1 MEDGS
6 IPNESLVV
14 TAGAQPSEVLVRFS
28 GELSTKA
35 KRTRTRFE
43 ARLAKNILDAC
54 RSHGLRCR
62 VKRGWSRLHVFS
74 PDPGILDLLRRVFGI
89 SSFSLVEGRC
99 EASLDEIV
107 NLGQRLYADAVR
119 GRRYA
124 VRARRSGQHDFSSYE
139 VQRELGSA
147 LNPGATVDLS
157 NPEVEVRVEVRDGE
171 AYFVG
176 RPIRGAAGLPLGVQG
191 KAVVLI
197 SGGFDSAVAA
207 WMVLRR
213 GVEAEYLFCNL
224 GGAAYKRLTIE
235 VVKVLADAWSY
246 GTHPKLHVVDFASV
260 MAEFQRTVKPSYWQ
274 VTLKRMMYLAAA
286 EVAAEVSA
294 DAIVTGESIGQVSS
308 QTLANLRAIDA
319 VAPLPVLRPLLGFDK
334 EEIIDRARLLGTYE
348 LSARVREYCAIV
360 PDRPVTA
367 ARPERVAA
375 LEERIDPAVLAKAVA
390 DRQMLRLRG
399 LDTAALIG
407 SHLFVSE
414 IPDDAIVIDS
424 RDAEAFLAWHW
435 PGAEHREYDELT
447 REFAGLARD
456 RTYVL
461 YCSEGI
467 LTAHLAE
474 RMQSKGYEA
483 YSFRGGVRS
492 LRRYAESVVA
502 TSTDE
507 PR

>member
-1 MEDGS
+1 LEAGS
-6 IPNESLVV
+6 IANGGLAV
-14 TAGAQPSEVLVRFS
+14 TEGVEPIEVLVRFS

-43 ARLAKNILDAC
+43 ARLAKNVLDAC
-54 RSHGLRCR
+54 RSHGFRCR
-62 VKRGWSRLHVFS
+62 VTRGWSRLHVFS
-74 PDPGILDLLRRVFGI
+74 PDPGILDPLRRVFGI

-99 EASLDEIV
+99 DASLSEIV
-107 NLGQRLYADAVR
+107 NLGHRLYADGVK
-119 GRRYA
+119 GRRFA
-124 VRARRSGQHDFSSYE
+124 VRARRSGEHDFSSYD

-147 LNPGATVDLS
+147 LNPGATVDLTD
-157 NPEVEVRVEVRDGE
+157 PEVEVRVEVRDRE

-176 RPIRGAAGLPLGVQG
+176 KPIRGAAGLPLGVQG
-191 KAVVLI
+191 TAAALI

-235 VVKVLADAWSY
+235 VVKVLADTWSY
-246 GTHPKLHVVDFASV
+246 GTDPKLHVVDFESV
-260 MAEFQRTVKPSYWQ
+260 MTEFQRTVKPSYWQ

-286 EVAAEVSA
+286 EVAAEVGA

-334 EEIIDRARLLGTYE
+334 EEILDRARLLGTYE

-375 LEERIDPAVLAKAVA
+375 LEEAIDPAVLAKAIA
-390 DRQMLRLRG
+390 DRQMLRLRA
-399 LDTAALIG
+399 LDTPELIG

-414 IPDDAIVIDS
+414 IPADAIVIDS

-435 PGAEHREYDELT
+435 PGAEHRDYDELT
-447 REFAGLARD
+447 QEFAGLARD

-492 LRRYAESVVA
+492 LRRHAESVVA
-502 TSTDE
+502 ASTDE

>member
-1 MEDGS
+1 MTE
-6 IPNESLVV
+6 
-14 TAGAQPSEVLVRFS
+14 GAEPIEVLVRFS

-43 ARLAKNILDAC
+43 ARLAKNIEDAC
-54 RSHGLRCR
+54 RSHGLHCR
-62 VKRGWSRLHVFS
+62 VTRGWSRLHIFS
-74 PDPGILDLLRRVFGI
+74 PDPAILDPLRRVFGI

-99 EASLDEIV
+99 DASLAEIV
-107 NLGQRLYADAVR
+107 DLGQRLYADAVR

-124 VRARRSGQHDFSSYE
+124 VRARRSGQHDFSSYD

-147 LNPGATVDLS
+147 LNPGATVDLRE
-157 NPEVEVRVEVRDGE
+157 PDVEVRVEVRDRE

-176 RPIRGAAGLPLGVQG
+176 KPIRGAAGLPLGVQG

-235 VVKVLADAWSY
+235 VVKVLADTWSY
-246 GTHPKLHVVDFASV
+246 GTHPKLHVVDFESV

-286 EVAAEVSA
+286 EVAADTSA

-334 EEIIDRARLLGTYE
+334 EEILDRAKLLGTYE
-348 LSARVREYCAIV
+348 LSARVREYCDIV

-375 LEERIDPAVLAKAVA
+375 LEEGIDRGVLAKAVA

-399 LDTAALIG
+399 LDTAELIG

-414 IPDDAIVIDS
+414 IPADAIVIDA

-435 PGAEHREYDELT
+435 PAAEHQAYDELT

-483 YSFRGGVRS
+483 YSFRGGVRN
-492 LRRYAESVVA
+492 LRRYAESLAA
-502 TSTDE
+502 TPTDA

>member
-1 MEDGS
+1 MNEDLALTETTEP
-6 IPNESLVV
+6 I
-14 TAGAQPSEVLVRFS
+14 EVLVRFS

-43 ARLAKNILDAC
+43 TRLARNIVNAC
-54 RSHGLRCR
+54 RTSGFRCR
-62 VKRGWSRLHVFS
+62 VRRGWGRLHVSS
-74 PDPGILDLLRRVFGI
+74 PDRGIVDPLGRVFGI
-89 SSFSLVEGRC
+89 SSYSLVEGC
-99 EASLDEIV
+99 CDASLAEIV
-107 NLGQRLYADAVR
+107 NLGHRLYADAVQ

-124 VRARRSGQHDFSSYE
+124 VRARRTGEHEFSSYDI
-139 VQRELGSA
+139 QRELGAA

-157 NPEVEVRVEVRDGE
+157 DPEVEVRVEVRDRE
-171 AYFVG
+171 ACFVG
-176 RPIRGAAGLPLGVQG
+176 TPIRGAGGLPLGVQG

-235 VVKVLADAWSY
+235 VAKVLADRWSY
-246 GTHPKLHVVDFASV
+246 GTDPRLHVMDFGAV
-260 MAEFQRTVKPSYWQ
+260 LDDFQRTVKPSYWQ

-286 EVAAEVSA
+286 EVAEEVGA

-319 VAPLPVLRPLLGFDK
+319 VAPLPVLRPLLGFSK
-334 EEIIDRARLLGTYE
+334 EEILARARRIGTYE

-367 ARPERVAA
+367 ARPERVAVV
-375 LEERIDPAVLAKAVA
+375 EEGVDRGVLRQAVA
-390 DRQMLRLRG
+390 DRESLRLRG
-399 LDTAALIG
+399 LNTAELVG

-414 IPDDAIVIDS
+414 IPADAIVIDA
-424 RDAEAFLAWHW
+424 RGPEAFLAWHW
-435 PGAEHREYDELT
+435 PGAVHREYGELT
-447 REFAGLARD
+447 REFAELARD

-483 YSFRGGVRS
+483 YSFRGGVRG
-492 LRRYAESVVA
+492 LRRHAKTGAAASA
-502 TSTDE
+502 DDG
-507 PR
+507 R

>member
-1 MEDGS
+1 
-6 IPNESLVV
+6 V
-14 TAGAQPSEVLVRFS
+14 TEGAEKIEVLVRFS

-35 KRTRTRFE
+35 KRTRSRFE
-43 ARLAKNILDAC
+43 ARLARNIEDAC
-54 RSHGLRCR
+54 RSHGYPCR
-62 VKRGWSRLHVFS
+62 VTRGWSRLHVFS
-74 PDPGILDLLRRVFGI
+74 PDPGILDLLKRVFGI
-89 SSFSLVEGRC
+89 SSFSVVEARC
-99 EASLDEIV
+99 DASLDEIV
-107 NLGQRLYADAVR
+107 DLGQRLYADAVS

-124 VRARRSGQHDFSSYE
+124 VRARRIGQHDFSSYDL
-139 VQRELGSA
+139 QRELGAA

-157 NPEVEVRVEVRDGE
+157 DPEVEVQVEVRDQK

-176 RPIRGAAGLPLGVQG
+176 RPIRGAGGLPLGVQG

-246 GTHPKLHVVDFASV
+246 GTDPKFHVVDFAAP
-260 MAEFQRTVKPSYWQ
+260 MTEFQRTVRPSYWQ

-286 EVAAEVSA
+286 GLAEDVDA

-319 VAPLPVLRPLLGFDK
+319 VAELPVLRPLLGFDK
-334 EEIIDRARLLGTYE
+334 EDILDRARLIGTYE

-367 ARPERVAA
+367 ARPERVAE
-375 LEERIDPAVLAKAVA
+375 LEKGIDPAVLATALA
-390 DRQMLRLRG
+390 DRQTLRLRG
-399 LDTAALIG
+399 LDTAELIG

-435 PGAEHREYDELT
+435 PGAEHRERDELT
-447 REFAGLARD
+447 RSFSDLPRD
-456 RTYVL
+456 RVYVL

-474 RMQSKGYEA
+474 RMQSVGYEA

-492 LRRYAESVVA
+492 LRRHAESRVA
-502 TSTDE
+502 ATADE
-507 PR
+507 PQ

>member
-1 MEDGS
+1 MADGS
-6 IPNESLVV
+6 IPNESLAV
-14 TAGAQPSEVLVRFS
+14 TAEAEPIEVLVRFS

-43 ARLAKNILDAC
+43 ARLARNILDAC
-54 RSHGLRCR
+54 RAHGLHCR

-74 PDPGILDLLRRVFGI
+74 PDRGILDLLGRVFGI

-99 EASLDEIV
+99 EASLDGIV
-107 NLGQRLYADAVR
+107 DLGHRLYADAVR

-124 VRARRSGQHDFSSYE
+124 VRARRSGQHDFSSYD

-157 NPEVEVRVEVRDGE
+157 NPEVEVRVEVRDRE

-274 VTLKRMMYLAAA
+274 VTLKRMMVLAAA

-375 LEERIDPAVLAKAVA
+375 LERSIDPAVLAKAVA

-399 LDTAALIG
+399 MDTAELIG
-407 SHLFVSE
+407 SHMFVSE
-414 IPDDAIVIDS
+414 IPADAIVIDS

-492 LRRYAESVVA
+492 LRRHAESVVA
-502 TSTDE
+502 ASTDE
-507 PR
+507 PC

>member
-1 MEDGS
+1 MTE
-6 IPNESLVV
+6 
-14 TAGAQPSEVLVRFS
+14 GADAIEVLVRFS

-43 ARLAKNILDAC
+43 ARLAKNIADAC

-62 VKRGWSRLHVFS
+62 VKRGWGRLHVYS
-74 PDPGILDLLRRVFGI
+74 PDPGILDPVGRVFGI
-89 SSFSLVEGRC
+89 SSYSVVEGRC
-99 EASLDEIV
+99 DASLSEIV
-107 NLGQRLYADAVR
+107 DLGHRLYADGVQ
-119 GRRYA
+119 GRRFA
-124 VRARRSGQHDFSSYE
+124 VRARRTGQHDFNSYDI
-139 VQRELGSA
+139 QRELGA
-147 LNPGATVDLS
+147 VLNPGAIVDLS
-157 NPEVEVRVEVRDGE
+157 DPEVEVRVEVRDRE

-176 RPIRGAAGLPLGVQG
+176 SPRAGASGLPLGVQG

-235 VVKVLADAWSY
+235 VVKVLADRWSY
-246 GTHPKLHVVDFASV
+246 GTHPKLHVVDFESV
-260 MAEFQRTVKPSYWQ
+260 VEDFQTIVKPSYWQ

-286 EVAAEVSA
+286 EVAEEVGA

-319 VAPLPVLRPLLGFDK
+319 IAPLPVLRPLLGFDK
-334 EEIIDRARLLGTYE
+334 EEILDRARLIETHD

-367 ARPERVAA
+367 ARSERVAA
-375 LEERIDPAVLAKAVA
+375 MEEGIDPAVLAKAVA

-399 LDTAALIG
+399 LDTAELIG

-414 IPDDAIVIDS
+414 IPADAIVIDA
-424 RDAEAFLAWHW
+424 RDADSFLTWHW
-435 PGAEHREYDELT
+435 PGAEHRAYDELT
-447 REFAGLARD
+447 REFSGLARD

-474 RMQSKGYEA
+474 RMQSRGYEA

-492 LRRYAESVVA
+492 LRRHGELVAA

-507 PR
+507 LR

>member
-1 MEDGS
+1 MTECTET
-6 IPNESLVV
+6 N
-14 TAGAQPSEVLVRFS
+14 EVLVPFS
-28 GELSTKA
+28 WEQSKNAT
-35 KRTRTRFE
+35 RTRTRFE
-43 ARLAKNILDAC
+43 ARLAKNIADAC
-54 RSHGLRCR
+54 RSHGLRCT
-62 VKRGWSRLHVFS
+62 VKRGWGRLHVCS
-74 PDPGILDLLRRVFGI
+74 PDPGILDPLGRVFGI
-89 SSFSLVEGRC
+89 SSYSVVEGRC
-99 EASLDEIV
+99 DASLSEIV
-107 NLGQRLYADAVR
+107 DLGHRLYADRVQ
-119 GRRYA
+119 GRRFA
-124 VRARRSGQHDFSSYE
+124 VRARRTGEHDFNSYDI
-139 VQRELGSA
+139 QRELGA
-147 LNPGATVDLS
+147 VLNPGATVDLS
-157 NPEVEVRVEVRDGE
+157 NPEVEVRVEVRDRE

-176 RPIRGAAGLPLGVQG
+176 RPRAGAAGLPLGVQG

-235 VVKVLADAWSY
+235 VVKVLADRWSY
-246 GTHPKLHVVDFASV
+246 GTQPKLHVVDFESV
-260 MAEFQRTVKPSYWQ
+260 VEGFQSTVKPSYWQ

-286 EVAAEVSA
+286 AVAEEVGA

-319 VAPLPVLRPLLGFDK
+319 IAPLPVLRPLLGFDK
-334 EEIIDRARLLGTYE
+334 DQILDRARVIETHD

-367 ARPERVAA
+367 ARSERVAA
-375 LEERIDPAVLAKAVA
+375 MEEGIDQAVLSRAVA

-399 LDTAALIG
+399 LDTADLVG

-414 IPDDAIVIDS
+414 IPANAVVIDA

-435 PGAEHREYDELT
+435 PGAEHRAYDELS

-492 LRRYAESVVA
+492 LRRHGESVA
-502 TSTDE
+502 TTSIDGAC
-507 PR
+507 